1 MTSVVQTP
9 PTLSSSTITDTPRL
23 VHIDSHIK
31 YNASKLNAN
40 RNDVHLDNYLNSF
53 KYVHNFRNNCI
64 HDIICFYKTV
74 ILHAILALR
83 YFIKEAL
90 IFKTRQRQ
98 FNYRTEDGCSQKP

>member
-1 MTSVVQTP
+1 M
-9 PTLSSSTITDTPRL
+9 
-23 VHIDSHIK
+23 
-31 YNASKLNAN
+31 AN

-98 FNYRTEDGCSQKP
+98 FNYWTEDSFIYNTRVVPESRRLLL